1 MKALVTGAT
10 GQLGNNLVRALLQKG
25 WQVRALA
32 RSVEKAQRLLG
43 DTNAEIV
50 IGDMEDVAAFAH
62 TLDGVDAVF
71 HTAAYFRE
79 YFDIGDHWAKLKQ
92 INIDATLEL
101 MTLAEHYGVR
111 KFIHTSSSGVIG
123 PREDG
128 KPADETAKA
137 GHLAHENLYFRSK
150 LMAEEAI
157 YAWMQGH
164 HMPVVLILPTVMIGP
179 YDAAP
184 TGIGEAIMTIAR
196 GAMPAVPPGGFEF
209 VDSRDVAAAMIAAY
223 ENGKAGERY
232 IISEG
237 YHTMQELAQAVCHSS
252 GAQAPRIQLNLP
264 MAMITAM
271 MSEFGARITG
281 SRPLISRAAVRTM
294 TQSHHVTA
302 SKARQALG
310 LKTRSFAESIR
321 DEVAWYR
328 SNGYLEAPKPGTAG

>member
-43 DTNAEIV
+43 DTNAEIM
-50 IGDMEDVAAFAH
+50 IGDMEHVAGFAH
-62 TLDGVDAVF
+62 ALDGVDAVF

-157 YAWMQGH
+157 YAWMQRH

-196 GAMPAVPPGGFEF
+196 GAMPAVPP
-209 VDSRDVAAAMIAAY
+209 VVS
-223 ENGKAGERY
+223 
-232 IISEG
+232 
-237 YHTMQELAQAVCHSS
+237 
-252 GAQAPRIQLNLP
+252 NL
-264 MAMITAM
+264 
-271 MSEFGARITG
+271 
-281 SRPLISRAAVRTM
+281 
-294 TQSHHVTA
+294 
-302 SKARQALG
+302 
-310 LKTRSFAESIR
+310 
-321 DEVAWYR
+321 W
-328 SNGYLEAPKPGTAG
+328 TAGMWQPQ